1 MCYLLFFL
9 TFYLL
14 NSTKKNELTLDLLLF
29 FIFIYYYLLELKY
42 HFSCINNIS
51 RIYFIYSIDF
61 FFLYSCARHVLF
73 VSLLNTKFILI
84 VENLIIF
91 TKFTIKKGINI
102 SLIVHVIFLLH
113 FWVFFQNWNIQ

>member
-42 HFSCINNIS
+42 RFSCINNIS
-51 RIYFIYSIDF
+51 RIYFIIQSI